1 MIHLLD
7 RHPSHWHD
15 WFREAGLPPLRCRQV
30 RRWVFEQAEGN
41 FQAMTDLP
49 KPLRTELAER
59 FAVWTTRVIDHRAA
73 DDGTEKL
80 LLELADTE
88 RIECVLLR
96 DHRRRRTA
104 CISTQ
109 VGCAMGCRFCA
120 SGLGGFVRNLS
131 TGQIV
136 EQLLRLKSRLG
147 PQERLSHI
155 VVMGMG
161 EPLLNLRNLLP
172 ALAVATAPEGLG
184 IGARRITISTV
195 GLPKGIRQL
204 ARHHSPYHLAV
215 SLHAP
220 TDRLRSRIVPSN
232 RKVGIRA
239 ILAAAD
245 EYFRCTGRRV
255 TYEYVLL
262 AGVNDQPKHARQ
274 LAELLRGRPALVN
287 LIPLNPVAE
296 LPDRPPAAAVVHQF
310 ARELENLGIVAKIRH
325 RKGNR
330 IDAACGQLRRQS
342 PLQPPTTASGLAA
355 AGNHPHEAS
364 GSAENQDTTEQ

>member
-7 RHPSHWHD
+7 QHPAQWEER
-15 WFREAGLPPLRCRQV
+15 FTEAGLPPLRCRQV
-30 RRWVFEQAEGN
+30 RHWVFDEGEGD

-49 KPLRTELAER
+49 KSLRTELAGR
-59 FAVWTTRVIDHRAA
+59 FAVWTTSVAEHRLA

-80 LLELADTE
+80 LLELADRE

-96 DHRRRRTA
+96 DPRQRRTA

-120 SGLGGFVRNLS
+120 SGIGGLVRNLS
-131 TGQIV
+131 TGEIV
-136 EQLLRLKSRLG
+136 EQLVRLKGRLQ
-147 PQERLSHI
+147 PKERLSHI

-195 GLPKGIRQL
+195 GLPKAIRQL
-204 ARHHSPYHLAV
+204 AQQNVPYHLAV

-220 TDRLRSRIVPSN
+220 SDPLRSQLVPTS
-232 RKVGIRA
+232 RKVGIGA

-245 EYFRCTGRRV
+245 EYFERTGRRV
-255 TYEYVLL
+255 TFEYVLV
-262 AGVNDQPKHARQ
+262 AGVNDQSVHARH
-274 LAELLRGRPALVN
+274 LAQRLRGRMALVN
-287 LIPLNPVAE
+287 LIPLNPVAG
-296 LPDRPPAAAVVHQF
+296 LPYRPPSASVVHRF
-310 ARELENLGIVAKIRH
+310 ARQLEQQGIRVKIRY
-325 RKGNR
+325 RKGDR
-330 IDAACGQLRRQS
+330 IDAACGQLRRRFL
-342 PLQPPTTASGLAA
+342 PPPDPTTSST
-355 AGNHPHEAS
+355 N
-364 GSAENQDTTEQ
+364 